1 MMKTVNIKWNDLLWF
16 EITLALTDVSGKQF
30 SLSTGSDYDYDDDDD
45 KVNQD
50 QVE

>member
-30 SLSTGSDYDYDDDDD
+30 SLSTGSDYDDDDDDDDD

-50 QVE
+50 